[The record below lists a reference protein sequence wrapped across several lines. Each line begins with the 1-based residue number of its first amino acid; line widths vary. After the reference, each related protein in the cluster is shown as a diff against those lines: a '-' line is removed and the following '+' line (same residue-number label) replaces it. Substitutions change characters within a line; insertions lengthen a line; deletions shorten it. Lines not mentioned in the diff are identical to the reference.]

1 MGSDAVMTDDLR
13 TRLRALD
20 DHGLSPRTGWTRTHW
35 EVLADHLLL
44 AVRPFATARHGGIAL
59 PGTPGGYGPRIDA
72 QEGFARTFLAAAF
85 RVAGEHGRDPL
96 DLMGWYAQGLD
107 AATDPG
113 SPEAWLRLEDD
124 LQTKVEAASV
134 ALGLHLTRPWLWDRL
149 DAGVRERVVDYLRDG
164 VRTFYPPIN
173 WLWFR
178 VVTQEFLHAVGA
190 LDDLAQLRADVATL
204 DGFYRADGWYSD
216 GPERSFDHYAGWAMH
231 LYPQVWTEM
240 AAGRPEADAFADVS
254 RDRLAR
260 FLDDAVRLVGAD
272 GAPLVQ
278 GRSLVYR
285 FATAAPFWLGA
296 RAGVGSPGLL
306 RRAASGTVRYFV
318 DQGAVGADGLLS
330 IGWFGPWRPMA
341 QSYSGP
347 GSPYWA
353 SKGLLGLVLP
363 ADHPV
368 WTAVEEPLPVEQ
380 ADQGFV
386 VAAPGWQVSA
396 TRADGIVRVVNHG
409 TDHSHPGSG
418 LSDPPLY
425 ARLGY
430 STSTWPV
437 VAGASLHQPL
447 DQSVVL
453 LDATGAPSH
462 RTGIEAASVCLL
474 DDVPAT
480 RDAAGPCTSLGRSR
494 WQAHWVDPDPGR
506 PDHGFGRPDVA
517 GVPRGGPHLE
527 VVTLLRGEW
536 EVRLV
541 RVLGPVPDHVV
552 SLRVGG
558 WPVTGERVDVGTPTA
573 AERRVASPTAVVDAQ
588 RGRRLVS
595 SLHPLEG
602 WRDGGVVRLD
612 DVTPLDGSTWV
623 PWLGSGDAP
632 EPGRWYVAAVRLG
645 VTPVTQALPRV
656 TVSGTRARVRWP
668 DGHADETRI

>member
-1 MGSDAVMTDDLR
+1 MTDDLR

-20 DHGLSPRTGWTRTHW
+20 DHGLSPRTGWTRAHW
-35 EVLADHLLL
+35 ELLADHLLL

-59 PGTPGGYGPRIDA
+59 PGAPGGYGPRIDA

-85 RVAGEHGRDPL
+85 RVAGQDGRDPL

-149 DAGVRERVVDYLRDG
+149 DPGVQERVVDYLHDG
-164 VRTFYPPIN
+164 VRSFYPPIN

-178 VVTQEFLHAVGA
+178 VVTQEFLRTVGA
-190 LDDLAQLRADVATL
+190 LDDLAQLREDVATL
-204 DGFYRADGWYSD
+204 DGFYRADGWYAD

-254 RDRLAR
+254 RERLSR
-260 FLDDAVRLVGAD
+260 FLDDAVRLVGAG

-278 GRSLVYR
+278 GRSLAYR
-285 FATAAPFWLGA
+285 FATAAPFWLAA
-296 RAGVGSPGLL
+296 RADVGSPGLL

-318 DQGAVGADGLLS
+318 DRGAVSADGLLS
-330 IGWFGPWRPMA
+330 LGWFGPWRPMA

-353 SKGLLGLVLP
+353 SKGLLGLALP

-368 WTAVEEPLPVEQ
+368 WTAVEEPLPIEET
-380 ADQGFV
+380 DQGFV

-418 LSDPPLY
+418 LSDSPLY

-430 STSTWPV
+430 STATWPV
-437 VAGASLHQPL
+437 VAGESLHRPL

-453 LDATGAPSH
+453 LDATGDPSH
-462 RTGIEAASVCLL
+462 RTGIQESSVRLL
-474 DDVPAT
+474 DD
-480 RDAAGPCTSLGRSR
+480 DGPDTDEGAEARTTLGRSR
-494 WQAHWVDPDPGR
+494 WQAHWVDPDLER
-506 PDHGFGRPDVA
+506 PDHGFGRPDAV
-517 GVPRGGPHLE
+517 GTPRGGPQVE

-541 RVLGPVPDHVV
+541 RVLGPVPDHVAA
-552 SLRVGG
+552 LRVGG
-558 WPVTGERVDVGTPTA
+558 WPVTGELVDVETPGG
-573 AERRVASPTAVVDAQ
+573 EGRQGMCHTAVVDV
-588 RGRRLVS
+588 RHGPRLVS
-595 SLHPLEG
+595 SLHSLDG
-602 WRDGGVVRLD
+602 WRGGGAVRLD
-612 DVTPLDGSTWV
+612 DVTPLDGSTVV
-623 PWLGSGDAP
+623 PWLGTVGAP
-632 EPGRWYVAAVRLG
+632 EPGRWYVAAARLG
-645 VTPVTQALPRV
+645 TAPVGRPPRV
-656 TVSGTRARVRWP
+656 AVSPTGVRVRWP
-668 DGHADETRI
+668 DGHTDEADL